1 MTHAHGNIGPRL
13 AARRQVRMLLAII
26 VVPFLL
32 ATVAGLVLLW
42 PTHSTVSVPESLAQP
57 RRAEAVV
64 LTTKLGPCPGL
75 EDQSPDCLLSTARLQ
90 TGRNRGETVDIE
102 QTGNPSLLKLTPGD
116 RVLLA
121 ELPDGPGV
129 GWYFEDYARRRPL
142 LLLAAVFAA
151 AVLLLGR
158 WRGLFALVALAFSL
172 VVLIRF
178 MLPSILEGHD
188 PVVVALVGSAAIM
201 FVALYLSHG
210 FNVRTTSAVAGTL
223 ISLVITGL
231 LAGGFVHI
239 THLTGL
245 GSEEGEFLRV
255 LAGNIDLEGLLL
267 GGIVV
272 GSLGVLDDV
281 TITQAS
287 AVWELSVANQ
297 AYGARQLYDAALRIG
312 RDHIASTVNT
322 LVLAY
327 AGASLPLLVL
337 FTLSSQR
344 LGDVLSGELVA
355 QEIVRTLVG
364 SIGLVASVPITT
376 AITAFVATRHRHPD
390 QPATTRASP
399 REYPG

>member
-1 MTHAHGNIGPRL
+1 MMHDHGDAGPRP
-13 AARRQVRMLLAII
+13 AARRQVRVLLAII
-26 VVPFLL
+26 VVPFGL

-42 PTHSTVSVPESLAQP
+42 PSHASVSVPPELAQP

-64 LTTKLGPCPGL
+64 VTAARGPCPWQ
-75 EDQSPDCLLSTARLQ
+75 EDGPPDCLLSTARLE
-90 TGRNRGETVDIE
+90 TGRDRGETVEIE
-102 QTGNPSLLKLTPGD
+102 QNGDPSLLKLAPGD

-121 ELPDGPGV
+121 ELPKDPGA

-142 LLLAAVFAA
+142 LVLAAVFAA

-172 VVLIRF
+172 LVLIRF

-188 PVVVALVGSAAIM
+188 PVAVALVGSAVIM

-223 ISLVITGL
+223 ISLLITGL
-231 LAGGFVHI
+231 LVGAFVHL
-239 THLTGL
+239 TRLTGL
-245 GSEEGEFLRV
+245 GSEEGEYIRA
-255 LAGNIDLEGLLL
+255 LAGNVNLRGLLL
-267 GGIVV
+267 GGMVV

-287 AVWELSVANQ
+287 AVWELSVANR
-297 AYGARQLYDAALRIG
+297 AYSARQLYRAALRIG

-337 FTLSSQR
+337 FTLSGQR
-344 LGDVLSGELVA
+344 LGEVLSGELVA
-355 QEIVRTLVG
+355 EEIVRTLVG

-376 AITAFVATRHRHPD
+376 AITAFVATRHGQPD
-390 QPATTRASP
+390 
-399 REYPG
+399 

>member
-1 MTHAHGNIGPRL
+1 MSHDHGDAGPRPGT
-13 AARRQVRMLLAII
+13 RRQVRVLLAII
-26 VVPFLL
+26 VVPFGV
-32 ATVAGLVLLW
+32 ATVVGLVLLW
-42 PTHSTVSVPESLAQP
+42 PAHSSVRVPPELAQP

-64 LTTKLGPCPGL
+64 LTTTPGPCPGSR
-75 EDQSPDCLLSTARLQ
+75 DQSPDCLLSRVRLQ
-90 TGRNRGETVDIE
+90 TGRSRGEVIEIE
-102 QTGNPSLLKLTPGD
+102 QNGDPDLLKLVPGD

-121 ELPDGPGV
+121 ELPTYGGSA
-129 GWYFEDYARRRPL
+129 WYFEDYARRRPL
-142 LLLAAVFAA
+142 LMLVAVFAA
-151 AVLLLGR
+151 AVVLLGR
-158 WRGLFALVALAFSL
+158 WRGVFALVALASTL
-172 VVLIRF
+172 LVLIRF

-188 PVVVALVGSAAIM
+188 PVAVALVGSAVIM

-223 ISLVITGL
+223 ISLVITGF
-231 LAGGFVHI
+231 LAAGFVHL
-239 THLTGL
+239 TDLTGI
-245 GSEEGEFLRV
+245 GTEEGEYLRA
-255 LAGNIDLEGLLL
+255 LAGNVNLRGLLL
-267 GGIVV
+267 GGMIV

-287 AVWELSVANQ
+287 AVWELSVANRT
-297 AYGARQLYDAALRIG
+297 YGARRLYRAALRIG

-355 QEIVRTLVG
+355 EEIVRTLVG

-376 AITAFVATRHRHPD
+376 AITAFVATRHRHPAD
-390 QPATTRASP
+390 F
-399 REYPG
+399 